1 MGKFIFIFMAF
12 VAGAL
17 LPVQAAFNARMGKI
31 SGSPMIAAF
40 VSFAV
45 GTIALL
51 IYLLIS
57 KQQVSFADT
66 AKATPWYVW
75 FAGILGCFY
84 VASSVM
90 LLPRLGVALT
100 FGLVIFGQLIVAL
113 IIDHYGLFGAV
124 IKTINVYRI
133 LGVILLVSGVI
144 LIRKF

>member
-1 MGKFIFIFMAF
+1 MGKFIFILIAF
-12 VAGAL
+12 IAGAL

-31 SGSPMIAAF
+31 SGSPMVAAF

-45 GTIALL
+45 GTVALL

-57 KQQVSFADT
+57 KQQVSFANT
-66 AKATPWYVW
+66 ARETPWYVW

-113 IIDHYGLFGAV
+113 IIDHFGLFGAV
-124 IKTINVYRI
+124 IKTINIYRV
-133 LGVILLVSGVI
+133 LGIVLLVTGVV

>member
-1 MGKFIFIFMAF
+1 MNKFIFILMAF
-12 VAGAL
+12 IAGAL

-51 IYLLIS
+51 FYLIIS
-57 KQQVSFADT
+57 KQQVSFTET
-66 AKATPWYVW
+66 AKEAPWYVW
-75 FAGILGCFY
+75 LAGILGCFY

-100 FGLVIFGQLIVAL
+100 FGLVIFGQLFVAL
-113 IIDHYGLFGAV
+113 IIDHFGLFGAT

-133 LGVILLVSGVI
+133 LGVVLLVSGVV